1 MLYNLHTH
9 TYRCNHAKGEDREYV
24 EAAIGAGL
32 GVLGFSDHSPQFFKP
47 HGYYSHF
54 RMRPGQFEDY
64 VTSIRALQREYRDDI
79 RILLGLET
87 EYYPECFDRLC
98 EFIAPFEIDYMI
110 LGQHFVGNEYDEELY
125 LDNGKYGER
134 YLRQY
139 IKQVSEALS
148 TGEFTCFAHPDIAY
162 FGGSRDVY
170 EREMSKLCAVA
181 KQLDVPLEFNMLGYQ
196 NGRSYP
202 DPAFWRVA
210 ARTGNKTV
218 LGFDAHSPKALS
230 NTDVY
235 NECHGKLAKLGI
247 TPAAWDTFAV
257 AKP

>member
-1 MLYNLHTH
+1 MDKDVIKAKLYDYFCKAVKNL
-9 TYRCNHAKGEDREYV
+9 D
-24 EAAIGAGL
+24 
-32 GVLGFSDHSPQFFKP
+32 
-47 HGYYSHF
+47 
-54 RMRPGQFEDY
+54 
-64 VTSIRALQREYRDDI
+64 
-79 RILLGLET
+79 
-87 EYYPECFDRLC
+87 
-98 EFIAPFEIDYMI
+98 
-110 LGQHFVGNEYDEELY
+110 ELY